1 MRFPWGA
8 AGTDGGGIDPQGL
21 ITTREQLLS
30 VSAFLQCLPNR
41 FGGKD
46 DPNVHSSATSIPL
59 AAAPDHSMDQP
70 RRVWLVIG
78 DKLGDNAQVEVVA
91 ESLGWPV
98 ERKVMRFLPRYQTGK
113 PPFRPSLY
121 HIDVAA
127 SDPLQ
132 PPWPDLVLTVGRR
145 PSMAAMWVK
154 EQSGRRTKVVIVGRP
169 RRMLR
174 DFDLVLATPQY
185 RLPERPNVLRLA
197 LPLMR
202 VDPVKIEAGAAEWRD
217 RLADFARPVT
227 AVLVGGPTKPFVF
240 DAAVARDFVMD
251 LYRST
256 AGEGSLFVTTSRRTP
271 SAVVDAIAEALPAGS
286 ELFRWQPA
294 ATDNPYHG
302 LLALADRFVVTGDS
316 VSMLVE
322 VARLGKPLAI
332 FPLPVAGGLWPVLK
346 KKLADIFQSEPG
358 SGRAGPLS
366 RLGDVLYDTGLVGY
380 SREFEAVHSR
390 LIDGGF
396 AVMLGQPFR
405 QPDGRAPDDVIEVA
419 HRIRKMFIPQ

>member
-1 MRFPWGA
+1 MP
-8 AGTDGGGIDPQGL
+8 
-21 ITTREQLLS
+21 
-30 VSAFLQCLPNR
+30 LP
-41 FGGKD
+41 
-46 DPNVHSSATSIPL
+46 ATSAIMS
-59 AAAPDHSMDQP
+59 AESKFAKEHS
-70 RRVWLVIG
+70 RNVWLVIG
-78 DKLGDNAQVEVVA
+78 EKLGDNAQVEIVA

-113 PPFRPSLY
+113 PPFRASLY
-121 HIDVAA
+121 HIDRKA
-127 SDPLQ
+127 SDSLQ

-154 EQSGRRTKVVIVGRP
+154 EQSGGRTKVVIVGRP

-174 DFDLVLATPQY
+174 YFDLVLATPQY
-185 RLPERPNVLRLA
+185 RLPDRPNVLRLA

-202 VDPVKIEAGAAEWRD
+202 VDPAKLESGAAEWRD
-217 RLADFARPVT
+217 RLAHLARPVT

-240 DAAVARDFVMD
+240 DAAVARNFVAD
-251 LYRST
+251 LRRST
-256 AGEGSLFVTTSRRTP
+256 AGEGSLFITTSRRTP
-271 SAVVDAIAEALPAGS
+271 PAVVEAIAEALPAGS
-286 ELFRWQPA
+286 ELFRWRPD

-332 FPLPVAGGLWPVLK
+332 FPLPVAGGVWPALK
-346 KKLADIFQSEPG
+346 KRLADIFQSEPG

-366 RLGDVLYDTGLVGY
+366 RLGDLLYDTGLVGY
-380 SREFEAVHSR
+380 SREFEAVHGR

-396 AVMLGQPFR
+396 AVMLGQSFR
-405 QPDGRAPDDVIEVA
+405 QPDGRAPDDVLEVA
-419 HRIRKMFIPQ
+419 HRIREMFILG